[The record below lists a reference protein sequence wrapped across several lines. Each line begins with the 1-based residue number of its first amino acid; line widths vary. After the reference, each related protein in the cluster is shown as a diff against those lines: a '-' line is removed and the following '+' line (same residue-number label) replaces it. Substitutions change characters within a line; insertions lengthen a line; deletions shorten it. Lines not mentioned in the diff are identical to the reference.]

1 MLVIMS
7 RVLGRGT
14 YRRRLP
20 GLWEMQ
26 VLDLATLQVAR
37 QVESSG
43 RANRGRKEK
52 GERNEE
58 RGKETALIMN
68 TLTKGRRGT

>member
-58 RGKETALIMN
+58 RGKRDSINNEHFNQGKT
-68 TLTKGRRGT
+68 